1 MTRHL
6 HYLIAAVLAL
16 VQPLG
21 QAGEFSVSPIR
32 VTLSGAARSQLLAIT
47 NIGNEPARFLV
58 RSAGWT
64 VNDAGAAE
72 LSADDSLS
80 VFPASFT
87 VPAKGTQ
94 NIRVGT
100 DQKQGD
106 TEKTWRIV
114 LEQLPDPNAAG
125 NAGTTINV
133 LSVLS
138 VPVFMPPLSSR
149 KAFTVNWQSVKGN
162 SASVLLANDGNAHE
176 LVSSVSVTALR
187 GTETAAQAKLEGWYL
202 LPGKKRAF
210 NLVTQNNW
218 CAPDITAF
226 ELRALDREG
235 QALAQQ
241 TVDAREACK

>member
-6 HYLIAAVLAL
+6 HYLIAALLAL
-16 VQPLG
+16 AQPLV

-32 VTLSGAARSQLLAIT
+32 LTLAGTARSQLLVIT
-47 NIGNEPARFLV
+47 NIGTEPARFLV

-87 VPAKGTQ
+87 VAGKGTQ

-100 DQKQGD
+100 DQRQGD

-114 LEQLPDPNAAG
+114 LEQLPDANAASS
-125 NAGTTINV
+125 AGATINV

-138 VPVFMPPLSSR
+138 VPVFMPPLSAR
-149 KAFTVNWQSVKGN
+149 KAFSINWVSSKGT
-162 SASVLLANDGNAHE
+162 SASVQLANDGNAHE
-176 LVSSVSVTALR
+176 LVSAISVTALR
-187 GTETAAQAKLEGWYL
+187 GTETATQAKIEGWYL
-202 LPGKKRAF
+202 LPGKKRVFGLTAA
-210 NLVTQNNW
+210 NNW
-218 CAPDITAF
+218 CAPDITTF

-235 QALAQQ
+235 QLLAQQ
-241 TVDAREACK
+241 SLDAREACK